1 MQRHMLHDISFKEE
15 HKMNV
20 KQGWVLLA
28 VCFMCGFVSF
38 FIFSTWAN
46 DVFWGALAAFVGFI
60 SPPIVYFGNRI

>member
-1 MQRHMLHDISFKEE
+1 MD
-15 HKMNV
+15 V
-20 KQGWVLLA
+20 KRGWVLLA